1 MMLNLPLVNVTES
14 QLIPH
19 SPDLQR
25 ASGATRIVAGMVMM
39 NCVERGHEMWSKCT
53 SSSVSESWWFTFEL
67 KPLEVWR
74 ARKSVHAARQHAAN
88 RSRAQT
94 SQGRGRR
101 GVGCLFNRC
110 LTGKGVV
117 AFAFCGVPG
126 PCP

>member
-1 MMLNLPLVNVTES
+1 MMLNLALVNVTES

-19 SPDLQR
+19 SPALQR
-25 ASGATRIVAGMVMM
+25 ASDATRIVAGVVMDS
-39 NCVERGHEMWSKCT
+39 VERGHEMWSRCT
-53 SSSVSESWWFTFEL
+53 SSVSESWWFTFEL

-74 ARKSVHAARQHAAN
+74 ARKSVHAARQHPAN
-88 RSRAQT
+88 RFRAQT

-101 GVGCLFNRC
+101 GVGCLINRC